1 MSREEKGKPVPMDL
15 LMRERAEL
23 RSELDSTADQ
33 IGQLQ
38 TTIANNTHMDAVHL
52 YHPTSREQPQTQSLS
67 KLREDLVQALRD
79 NELLRQAIGKGI
91 SSDLQSGVGHRTVS
105 STQLASAARPGLSAQ
120 QRWEVQDMVRRQENL
135 RRSQTDAFEEQI
147 KTLKRDR
154 QEAEQKLTLAES
166 RLECLL
172 SPPASPSLP
181 SPRGTNFLVACAG
194 FLRRLRT

>member
-1 MSREEKGKPVPMDL
+1 MDL

-23 RSELDSTADQ
+23 RIELDSAADQ

-38 TTIANNTHMDAVHL
+38 TTIANHTHTDGVHV
-52 YHPTSREQPQTQSLS
+52 YHPTSREQPQTQPLS

-91 SSDLQSGVGHRTVS
+91 SSDLHSGVGHRTVS
-105 STQLASAARPGLSAQ
+105 STQLASAARPRLSAQ

-135 RRSQTDAFEEQI
+135 RRSQADAFQEQI

-154 QEAEQKLTLAES
+154 EEAEQKLTLAES
-166 RLECLL
+166 RLECRVP
-172 SPPASPSLP
+172 PPAFVSFPPSGGSKLI
-181 SPRGTNFLVACAG
+181 VACAG